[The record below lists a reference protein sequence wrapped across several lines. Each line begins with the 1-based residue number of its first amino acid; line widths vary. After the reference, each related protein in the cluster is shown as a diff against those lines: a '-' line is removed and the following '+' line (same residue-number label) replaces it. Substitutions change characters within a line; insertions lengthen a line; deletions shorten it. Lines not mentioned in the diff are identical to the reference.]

1 MNSNNLL
8 DCVDPEVY
16 ANPKFMTRLL
26 NSIFRSPEENI
37 TLDNNNTFTYVRD
50 LTTLKDGDCVIA
62 YTAATGILY
71 GQLIKKGSQY
81 KIRYLDSANN
91 NPLNETIE
99 RPPNNDSTKLIMFN
113 RFLDYNSMYN
123 KNKSI
128 EDVVKYFKDKKKS
141 DGIKPLYAVTN
152 NNDNISISFFKQN
165 ISITNKTD
173 NLRIGIATNGEEGNK
188 KETDKY
194 YYLYDN
200 SYVEKLQNLTH
211 YVNKGD
217 IAFYRNESVHAEK
230 FLEEYNKE
238 IPLEKVLTP
247 KEKVLTNKDMTDIM
261 KSYLSGPS
269 KKAGGRRK
277 HKRKSTKKIKKNKIR
292 KGKKT
297 RRSK

>member
-16 ANPKFMTRLL
+16 ADPKFMTRLL
-26 NSIFRSPEENI
+26 NSILRSPEENI
-37 TLDNNNTFTYVRD
+37 TLDNNTFTYVRD
-50 LTTLKDGDCVIA
+50 LTTLKDSDCVIA

-81 KIRYLDSANN
+81 KIRYLASAFNN
-91 NPLNETIE
+91 QLNETIE

-113 RFLDYNSMYN
+113 QFLDYNSMYN

-128 EDVVKYFKDKKKS
+128 EDVVKYFKDKKQS
-141 DGIKPLYAVTN
+141 NGVKPLYAVTN
-152 NNDNISISFFKQN
+152 SNDNISISFFNKN

-211 YVNKGD
+211 YVNEGAV
-217 IAFYRNESVHAEK
+217 AFYKNESVHAEK

>member
-16 ANPKFMTRLL
+16 ANPKFMTRLI
-26 NSIFRSPEENI
+26 NSILRSPEENI

-81 KIRYLDSANN
+81 KIRYLASAFNN
-91 NPLNETIE
+91 QLNETIE

-113 RFLDYNSMYN
+113 QFLDYNSMYN

-128 EDVVKYFKDKKKS
+128 EDVVKYFKDKKQS
-141 DGIKPLYAVTN
+141 NGVKPLYAVTN
-152 NNDNISISFFKQN
+152 NNDNISISFFNKN

-211 YVNKGD
+211 YVNEGGV
-217 IAFYRNESVHAEK
+217 AFYRNESVHAEK

>member
-16 ANPKFMTRLL
+16 ADPKFKTRIT
-26 NSIFRSPEENI
+26 NSILRSPEENI
-37 TLDNNNTFTYVRD
+37 TLDNNTFTYVRD
-50 LTTLKDGDCVIA
+50 LTSLKDGDCVIA

-113 RFLDYNSMYN
+113 QFSDYNSMYN

-128 EDVVKYFKDKKKS
+128 DDVVKYFKDKKTS
-141 DGIKPLYAVTN
+141 NGVKPLYAVTN
-152 NNDNISISFFKQN
+152 NNDNISISFFNRN
-165 ISITNKTD
+165 ITITNKTD

-200 SYVEKLQNLTH
+200 SYVEKIQNLTP
-211 YVNKGD
+211 YVNKKGVS
-217 IAFYRNESVHAEK
+217 FYRNESVHAEK

-247 KEKVLTNKDMTDIM
+247 KEKVLTNKDMTDII
-261 KSYLSGPS
+261 KSYLSGQS